1 MAVIASLNFLPSPWR
16 NFHTQYRIKPANSFI
31 THNPSAESV
40 LSPSSSPSTTL
51 SCSYAAI
58 ATAESIIKP
67 KDHKFTD
74 FNAKIT
80 QFCEE
85 GDLEEA
91 MAWFRTSEKA
101 DISSNTYCALLQL
114 CAELKRLRYGKEI
127 HSVISSCDIPIDGLL
142 GTRLVFMYVSC
153 GELSQGRLVFDDVA
167 NDKVFLWNLMLNE
180 YAKLEEF
187 AECLY
192 LFRKMLDEGIAADS
206 YTFSCILKCFA
217 ASGSVKEG
225 EWIHGYLLKFGFD
238 FASCSVANSL
248 MSFYFKAKKVE
259 SARKVFDEMPQRD
272 VISWNSMMSGYV
284 ENDDCE
290 EAIEIFRMMV
300 ASGIGIDLA
309 SAVIVLSAC
318 ASSSALRLG
327 RTVHGLGIKLRFD
340 TVTKF
345 CNVLL
350 DMYSKSGE
358 LDSAR
363 KVFET
368 TDYEKC
374 VVSWTAMIQAYARGG
389 CHNEAIRLFE
399 EMNIRPDI
407 FTLSVVLHACGCS
420 GSVDSGRDVHR
431 YIVEHG
437 LESDLFVCNSLMDM
451 YAKCGSMEDA
461 SRLFMKMPVK
471 DVIAWN
477 TIIGGYSKN
486 DLPREAIR
494 LFATMARVDAR
505 LLDGRTM
512 SCVLPACA
520 GLSALDAGREIH
532 GYILRKG
539 YLSDRHVANALV
551 DMYAKCGALSIA
563 ERIFNAIPTKDLVSW
578 TAMIAGY
585 GMHGLGKEAV
595 EAFRRMRQEGIEPD
609 QVSFISVLYA
619 CSHSGLVDEGY
630 RFFEIMQNECNISP
644 NLEHYA
650 CVVDLLSR
658 KGKLRTAYEFINA
671 MPISPDA
678 TIWGSLLCGC
688 RIHHDVELA
697 EEVSEHV
704 FELEPENAGY
714 YVLMSNIYA
723 EAEMWDE
730 ARRIREKIGR
740 RGLKKHPGCSWI
752 ADEKIKRVHVF
763 VAGDSSHP
771 EIRPIEA
778 LLEEIRN
785 KMKEEGFSPKLR
797 YALRNGDD
805 AEKEMALCGH
815 SEKLAMAY
823 GMLNLP
829 PRTVIRVFKNL
840 RICRDCHETAK
851 FVSKSYG
858 KEIIV
863 RDSNFFH
870 HFKDGS
876 CSCRGFW

>member
-1 MAVIASLNFLPSPWR
+1 
-16 NFHTQYRIKPANSFI
+16 
-31 THNPSAESV
+31 
-40 LSPSSSPSTTL
+40 
-51 SCSYAAI
+51 
-58 ATAESIIKP
+58 
-67 KDHKFTD
+67 
-74 FNAKIT
+74 
-80 QFCEE
+80 
-85 GDLEEA
+85 
-91 MAWFRTSEKA
+91 
-101 DISSNTYCALLQL
+101 
-114 CAELKRLRYGKEI
+114 
-127 HSVISSCDIPIDGLL
+127 
-142 GTRLVFMYVSC
+142 
-153 GELSQGRLVFDDVA
+153 
-167 NDKVFLWNLMLNE
+167 
-180 YAKLEEF
+180 
-187 AECLY
+187 
-192 LFRKMLDEGIAADS
+192 MLDEGIAADS

-290 EAIEIFRMMV
+290 EAIEIFRMM
-300 ASGIGIDLA
+300 
-309 SAVIVLSAC
+309 
-318 ASSSALRLG
+318 
-327 RTVHGLGIKLRFD
+327 
-340 TVTKF
+340 
-345 CNVLL
+345 
-350 DMYSKSGE
+350 
-358 LDSAR
+358 
-363 KVFET
+363 
-368 TDYEKC
+368 YEKC

-389 CHNEAIRLFE
+389 CHNEAIRLF
-399 EMNIRPDI
+399 
-407 FTLSVVLHACGCS
+407 
-420 GSVDSGRDVHR
+420 
-431 YIVEHG
+431 EHG

-752 ADEKIKRVHVF
+752 ADEKRVHVF

>member
-1 MAVIASLNFLPSPWR
+1 
-16 NFHTQYRIKPANSFI
+16 
-31 THNPSAESV
+31 
-40 LSPSSSPSTTL
+40 
-51 SCSYAAI
+51 
-58 ATAESIIKP
+58 
-67 KDHKFTD
+67 
-74 FNAKIT
+74 
-80 QFCEE
+80 
-85 GDLEEA
+85 

-290 EAIEIFRMMV
+290 EAIEIFRMM
-300 ASGIGIDLA
+300 
-309 SAVIVLSAC
+309 
-318 ASSSALRLG
+318 
-327 RTVHGLGIKLRFD
+327 
-340 TVTKF
+340 
-345 CNVLL
+345 
-350 DMYSKSGE
+350 
-358 LDSAR
+358 
-363 KVFET
+363 

-399 EMNIRPDI
+399 E
-407 FTLSVVLHACGCS
+407 
-420 GSVDSGRDVHR
+420 
-431 YIVEHG
+431 
-437 LESDLFVCNSLMDM
+437 
-451 YAKCGSMEDA
+451 
-461 SRLFMKMPVK
+461 
-471 DVIAWN
+471 
-477 TIIGGYSKN
+477 
-486 DLPREAIR
+486 
-494 LFATMARVDAR
+494 ARVDAR

-752 ADEKIKRVHVF
+752 ADEKRVHVF

>member
-1 MAVIASLNFLPSPWR
+1 
-16 NFHTQYRIKPANSFI
+16 
-31 THNPSAESV
+31 
-40 LSPSSSPSTTL
+40 
-51 SCSYAAI
+51 
-58 ATAESIIKP
+58 
-67 KDHKFTD
+67 
-74 FNAKIT
+74 
-80 QFCEE
+80 
-85 GDLEEA
+85 
-91 MAWFRTSEKA
+91 
-101 DISSNTYCALLQL
+101 
-114 CAELKRLRYGKEI
+114 
-127 HSVISSCDIPIDGLL
+127 
-142 GTRLVFMYVSC
+142 
-153 GELSQGRLVFDDVA
+153 
-167 NDKVFLWNLMLNE
+167 
-180 YAKLEEF
+180 
-187 AECLY
+187 
-192 LFRKMLDEGIAADS
+192 
-206 YTFSCILKCFA
+206 
-217 ASGSVKEG
+217 
-225 EWIHGYLLKFGFD
+225 
-238 FASCSVANSL
+238 
-248 MSFYFKAKKVE
+248 
-259 SARKVFDEMPQRD
+259 
-272 VISWNSMMSGYV
+272 
-284 ENDDCE
+284 
-290 EAIEIFRMMV
+290 
-300 ASGIGIDLA
+300 
-309 SAVIVLSAC
+309 
-318 ASSSALRLG
+318 
-327 RTVHGLGIKLRFD
+327 
-340 TVTKF
+340 
-345 CNVLL
+345 
-350 DMYSKSGE
+350 MYSKSGE

-461 SRLFMKMPVK
+461 SRLFMKM
-471 DVIAWN
+471 
-477 TIIGGYSKN
+477 
-486 DLPREAIR
+486 
-494 LFATMARVDAR
+494 
-505 LLDGRTM
+505 
-512 SCVLPACA
+512 
-520 GLSALDAGREIH
+520 
-532 GYILRKG
+532 
-539 YLSDRHVANALV
+539 
-551 DMYAKCGALSIA
+551 
-563 ERIFNAIPTKDLVSW
+563 PTKDLVSW

-752 ADEKIKRVHVF
+752 ADEKRVHVF

-785 KMKEEGFSPKLR
+785 KMKLR

>member
-1 MAVIASLNFLPSPWR
+1 
-16 NFHTQYRIKPANSFI
+16 
-31 THNPSAESV
+31 
-40 LSPSSSPSTTL
+40 
-51 SCSYAAI
+51 
-58 ATAESIIKP
+58 
-67 KDHKFTD
+67 
-74 FNAKIT
+74 
-80 QFCEE
+80 
-85 GDLEEA
+85 
-91 MAWFRTSEKA
+91 
-101 DISSNTYCALLQL
+101 
-114 CAELKRLRYGKEI
+114 
-127 HSVISSCDIPIDGLL
+127 
-142 GTRLVFMYVSC
+142 MYVSC

-272 VISWNSMMSGYV
+272 VISWNSMMSGY
-284 ENDDCE
+284 
-290 EAIEIFRMMV
+290 
-300 ASGIGIDLA
+300 
-309 SAVIVLSAC
+309 
-318 ASSSALRLG
+318 
-327 RTVHGLGIKLRFD
+327 
-340 TVTKF
+340 
-345 CNVLL
+345 
-350 DMYSKSGE
+350 SKSGE

-461 SRLFMKMPVK
+461 SRLFMKM
-471 DVIAWN
+471 
-477 TIIGGYSKN
+477 
-486 DLPREAIR
+486 
-494 LFATMARVDAR
+494 
-505 LLDGRTM
+505 
-512 SCVLPACA
+512 
-520 GLSALDAGREIH
+520 
-532 GYILRKG
+532 
-539 YLSDRHVANALV
+539 
-551 DMYAKCGALSIA
+551 
-563 ERIFNAIPTKDLVSW
+563 PTKDLVSW

-752 ADEKIKRVHVF
+752 ADEKRVHVF

>member
-1 MAVIASLNFLPSPWR
+1 
-16 NFHTQYRIKPANSFI
+16 
-31 THNPSAESV
+31 
-40 LSPSSSPSTTL
+40 
-51 SCSYAAI
+51 
-58 ATAESIIKP
+58 
-67 KDHKFTD
+67 
-74 FNAKIT
+74 
-80 QFCEE
+80 
-85 GDLEEA
+85 
-91 MAWFRTSEKA
+91 
-101 DISSNTYCALLQL
+101 
-114 CAELKRLRYGKEI
+114 
-127 HSVISSCDIPIDGLL
+127 
-142 GTRLVFMYVSC
+142 
-153 GELSQGRLVFDDVA
+153 
-167 NDKVFLWNLMLNE
+167 
-180 YAKLEEF
+180 
-187 AECLY
+187 
-192 LFRKMLDEGIAADS
+192 MLDEGIAADS

-272 VISWNSMMSGYV
+272 VISWNSMMSG
-284 ENDDCE
+284 
-290 EAIEIFRMMV
+290 
-300 ASGIGIDLA
+300 
-309 SAVIVLSAC
+309 
-318 ASSSALRLG
+318 
-327 RTVHGLGIKLRFD
+327 
-340 TVTKF
+340 
-345 CNVLL
+345 
-350 DMYSKSGE
+350 YSKSGE

-477 TIIGGYSKN
+477 TIIG
-486 DLPREAIR
+486 
-494 LFATMARVDAR
+494 
-505 LLDGRTM
+505 
-512 SCVLPACA
+512 
-520 GLSALDAGREIH
+520 
-532 GYILRKG
+532 
-539 YLSDRHVANALV
+539 
-551 DMYAKCGALSIA
+551 
-563 ERIFNAIPTKDLVSW
+563 
-578 TAMIAGY
+578 GY

-752 ADEKIKRVHVF
+752 ADEKRVHVF

>member
-1 MAVIASLNFLPSPWR
+1 
-16 NFHTQYRIKPANSFI
+16 
-31 THNPSAESV
+31 
-40 LSPSSSPSTTL
+40 
-51 SCSYAAI
+51 
-58 ATAESIIKP
+58 
-67 KDHKFTD
+67 
-74 FNAKIT
+74 
-80 QFCEE
+80 
-85 GDLEEA
+85 

-217 ASGSVKEG
+217 ASG
-225 EWIHGYLLKFGFD
+225 
-238 FASCSVANSL
+238 
-248 MSFYFKAKKVE
+248 
-259 SARKVFDEMPQRD
+259 
-272 VISWNSMMSGYV
+272 
-284 ENDDCE
+284 
-290 EAIEIFRMMV
+290 
-300 ASGIGIDLA
+300 
-309 SAVIVLSAC
+309 
-318 ASSSALRLG
+318 SSALRLG

-477 TIIGGYSKN
+477 TIIG
-486 DLPREAIR
+486 
-494 LFATMARVDAR
+494 
-505 LLDGRTM
+505 
-512 SCVLPACA
+512 
-520 GLSALDAGREIH
+520 
-532 GYILRKG
+532 
-539 YLSDRHVANALV
+539 
-551 DMYAKCGALSIA
+551 
-563 ERIFNAIPTKDLVSW
+563 
-578 TAMIAGY
+578 GY

-752 ADEKIKRVHVF
+752 ADEKRVHVF

>member
-1 MAVIASLNFLPSPWR
+1 
-16 NFHTQYRIKPANSFI
+16 
-31 THNPSAESV
+31 
-40 LSPSSSPSTTL
+40 
-51 SCSYAAI
+51 
-58 ATAESIIKP
+58 
-67 KDHKFTD
+67 
-74 FNAKIT
+74 
-80 QFCEE
+80 
-85 GDLEEA
+85 
-91 MAWFRTSEKA
+91 
-101 DISSNTYCALLQL
+101 
-114 CAELKRLRYGKEI
+114 
-127 HSVISSCDIPIDGLL
+127 
-142 GTRLVFMYVSC
+142 
-153 GELSQGRLVFDDVA
+153 
-167 NDKVFLWNLMLNE
+167 
-180 YAKLEEF
+180 
-187 AECLY
+187 
-192 LFRKMLDEGIAADS
+192 MLDEGIAADS

-318 ASSSALRLG
+318 

-477 TIIGGYSKN
+477 TIIG
-486 DLPREAIR
+486 
-494 LFATMARVDAR
+494 
-505 LLDGRTM
+505 
-512 SCVLPACA
+512 
-520 GLSALDAGREIH
+520 
-532 GYILRKG
+532 
-539 YLSDRHVANALV
+539 
-551 DMYAKCGALSIA
+551 
-563 ERIFNAIPTKDLVSW
+563 
-578 TAMIAGY
+578 GY

-752 ADEKIKRVHVF
+752 ADEKRVHVF